1 MKVAIIGLGNMG
13 SGIAR
18 NILKAGYDLTIW
30 NRTRSKMTPLL
41 QLGAKGAASAAE
53 AASGADLVISA
64 LMDDASIEQML
75 VGSGQ
80 VLRAMK
86 PGAIHLCAATISP
99 RFAAV
104 LKKLHEEND
113 TRYVSGP
120 VLGRP
125 DAAEEGSLVTL
136 LAGDS
141 DALEQVKQVSETY
154 CAQVIS
160 LPGEPQS
167 ANVMKLGLN
176 YMVAASIEAMSE
188 AYALVE
194 ANGGDTG
201 LMANIL
207 ASQFYAHPAPKMY
220 AQKIVQRE
228 FQGAAGFALTG
239 GLKDIRLMIDAAREQ
254 GVDLDIAKA
263 IEGKMIEAVNKG
275 LGDKD
280 WSAIYEI
287 TRSRAGLK

>member
-1 MKVAIIGLGNMG
+1 MKVAVIGLGNMG

-18 NILKAGYDLTIW
+18 NILKAGFELTIW
-30 NRTRSKMTPLL
+30 NRTQSKMSPLL
-41 QLGAKGAASAAE
+41 ELGAKGAASAAE
-53 AASGADLVISA
+53 AASNADLVITT

-75 VGSGQ
+75 VGSGR
-80 VLRAMK
+80 VLQAMQ
-86 PGAIHLCAATISP
+86 PAAIHLCAATISP
-99 RFAAV
+99 RFAAA
-104 LKKLHEEND
+104 LKNLHQEND

-125 DAAEEGSLVTL
+125 DAADEGSLITL

-141 DALEQVKQVSETY
+141 DAVEEVAQVCEAY
-154 CAQVIS
+154 CAQVIP
-160 LPGEPQS
+160 LTGEPQS

-176 YMVAASIEAMSE
+176 FMVAVSIEAMAE

-194 ANGGDTG
+194 ANGGETG
-201 LMANIL
+201 LLANIL
-207 ASQFYAHPAPKMY
+207 ATQFFAHPAPRMY
-220 AQKIVQRE
+220 AQKIVTRD
-228 FQGAAGFALTG
+228 FDGAAGFALTG
-239 GLKDIRLMIDAAREQ
+239 GLKDIRLMIDAARDK

-280 WSAIYEI
+280 WSAIYEV
-287 TRSRAGLK
+287 TRDRAGLN

>member
-18 NILKAGYDLTIW
+18 NILKAGYELTIW
-30 NRTRSKMTPLL
+30 NRTQSKMCPLL
-41 QLGAKGAASAAE
+41 ELGAKGAASPSE
-53 AASGADLVISA
+53 AASDADLVVTT
-64 LMDDASIEQML
+64 LMDDASIEQIL
-75 VGSGQ
+75 LGSGQ
-80 VLRAMK
+80 VLQAMK
-86 PGAIHLCAATISP
+86 PAAIHLCAATISP

-104 LKKLHEEND
+104 LKKLHQEND

-125 DAAEEGSLVTL
+125 DAAEEGSLITL

-141 DALEQVKQVSETY
+141 DAVEQIAAVCKSY
-154 CAQVIS
+154 CTKVIPLS
-160 LPGEPQS
+160 GEPQS
-167 ANVMKLGLN
+167 ANVLKLGLN
-176 YMVAASIEAMSE
+176 YMVAVSIEAMSE

-201 LMANIL
+201 LLANIL

-220 AQKIVQRE
+220 AQKIVTRD
-228 FQGAAGFALTG
+228 FDGVAGFALTG
-239 GLKDIRLMIDAAREQ
+239 GLKDIRLMIDAARDN

-263 IEGKMIEAVNKG
+263 IEGKMIEAVNRG

-280 WSAIYEI
+280 WSAIYEV
-287 TRSRAGLK
+287 TRDRAGLK

>member
-1 MKVAIIGLGNMG
+1 MG

-18 NILKAGYDLTIW
+18 NILKAGYDLTVW
-30 NRTRSKMTPLL
+30 NRTQSKMTPLL
-41 QLGAKGAASAAE
+41 ELGARGAASPAE
-53 AASGADLVISA
+53 AASDADLVISS
-64 LMDDASIEQML
+64 LMDDASIEQIL
-75 VGSGQ
+75 VGSGA
-80 VLRAMK
+80 VLHSMK

-99 RFAAV
+99 RFAAA

-113 TRYVSGP
+113 TYYVSGP

-125 DAAEEGSLVTL
+125 DAAEDGSLVTL
-136 LAGDS
+136 IAGDPKT
-141 DALEQVKQVSETY
+141 LEQVKQVCEVY

-207 ASQFYAHPAPKMY
+207 ASQFYAHPAPRMY
-220 AQKIVQRE
+220 AQKIVRRDFHGE
-228 FQGAAGFALTG
+228 AGFALTG
-239 GLKDIRLMIDAAREQ
+239 GLKDIRLMIDAARDH

-275 LGDKD
+275 LGNKD
-280 WSAIYEI
+280 WSAIYEV
-287 TRSRAGLK
+287 TRSRANLK